1 MTDLKLPEPIR
12 SLSVTQR
19 LLLVV
24 LAAIVVLIIIG
35 SLFQPDTAASSN
47 QLIVGIQSQPF
58 AVLAALAFAAGLLSF
73 VSPCTLPVLTAY
85 FAFAF
90 QSDRS
95 RIAANTIAFM
105 AGMGITFSLFG
116 AVGFALGRVLLQNQ
130 QLILLIGGSF
140 ILIFGVMM
148 LLGIGFA
155 GVAQNSAIPQS
166 ATMRGSFAFGLT
178 FSVGWTGCIGPILGS
193 VMGLAAQTG
202 SALQGMFL
210 LFIYTLGLGLP
221 LFIVSVL
228 FGRSSRQ
235 SWFWRVLR
243 GKGWQWDTHVF
254 VVALIW
260 ALAAWRILAAAAQY
274 AYWNFAMFEGMRYTA
289 VQEIGL
295 LLFVVLGA
303 VLWTFTS
310 GQKQRQT
317 VYLHSTQLIS
327 GALFIIIGILM
338 LEARMAYFN
347 EIIPVWLY
355 EYIAAAESFLLDLFG
370 N

>member
-12 SLSVTQR
+12 ALTLTQR
-19 LLLVV
+19 LLLAV
-24 LAAIVVLIIIG
+24 AAAVILIIIVG
-35 SLFQPDTAASSN
+35 SLFQSDTPGSS

-58 AVLAALAFAAGLLSF
+58 AILAILAFAAGLLSF
-73 VSPCTLPVLTAY
+73 ISPCTLPVLTAY

-148 LLGIGFA
+148 LLGVGFA
-155 GVAQNSAIPQS
+155 GVAQNSAVPQS
-166 ATMRGSFAFGLT
+166 ASLRGSFAFGLT

-221 LFIVSVL
+221 LILVSVL

-254 VVALIW
+254 AVALIW
-260 ALAAWRILAAAAQY
+260 ALAAWRILAAATQY
-274 AYWNFAMFEGMRYTA
+274 AFWNFEMFSGLQYTA

-295 LLFVVLGA
+295 LVFVVLGA
-303 VLWTFTS
+303 ALWTFTS
-310 GQKQRQT
+310 GEKRRQT

-338 LEARMAYFN
+338 LEAQMAYFN
-347 EIIPVWLY
+347 NIIPDWLY
-355 EYIAAAESFLLDLFG
+355 EYIAVAESFLIGLFG

>member
-12 SLSVTQR
+12 ALSLTQR
-19 LLLVV
+19 LLLAIAVTVV
-24 LAAIVVLIIIG
+24 LIIIIG
-35 SLFQPDTAASSN
+35 SLFQPDTSSSGAFV
-47 QLIVGIQSQPF
+47 VGIQTQPF
-58 AVLAALAFAAGLLSF
+58 AILAMLAFAAGVLSF
-73 VSPCTLPVLTAY
+73 ISPCTLPVLTAY

-148 LLGIGFA
+148 LLGVGFA
-155 GVAQNSAIPQS
+155 GVAQNSLVPQS
-166 ATMRGSFAFGLT
+166 ATVRGSFAFGLT

-221 LFIVSVL
+221 LLLVSVW
-228 FGRSSRQ
+228 FGRSSRD

-243 GKGWQWDTHVF
+243 GKGWQWDTHMF
-254 VVALIW
+254 VVALVW
-260 ALAAWRILAAAAQY
+260 ALAGWRILAAATQY
-274 AYWNFAMFEGMRYTA
+274 AYWNLAMFDGLRYTA

-295 LLFVVLGA
+295 LVFAVIGA
-303 VLWTFTS
+303 ALWTFTS
-310 GQKQRQT
+310 SKERQQT

-327 GALFIIIGILM
+327 GGLFIIIGILM
-338 LEARMAYFN
+338 LEAQMAYFN
-347 EIIPVWLY
+347 NLIPDWLY
-355 EYIAAAESFLLDLFG
+355 EYIAVAESYLIGLFG

>member
-12 SLSVTQR
+12 DLSLTQR

-24 LAAIVVLIIIG
+24 MAAMILIIIVG
-35 SLFQPDTAASSN
+35 SLFQADTPGSS
-47 QLIVGIQSQPF
+47 QLIVGIQNQPF
-58 AVLAALAFAAGLLSF
+58 AILAILAFAAGLLSF
-73 VSPCTLPVLTAY
+73 ISPCTLPVLTAY

-140 ILIFGVMM
+140 VLIFGVMM
-148 LLGIGFA
+148 LLGVGFA
-155 GVAQNSAIPQS
+155 GVAQNSAVPQS
-166 ATMRGSFAFGLT
+166 ASLRGSFAFGLT

-221 LFIVSVL
+221 LILVSVL
-228 FGRSSRQ
+228 FGHSSRQ
-235 SWFWRVLR
+235 SFFWRLLR

-254 VVALIW
+254 AVALIW
-260 ALAAWRILAAAAQY
+260 ALAVWRILAAAIQY
-274 AYWNFAMFEGMRYTA
+274 AYWNLAMFDGLRYTA

-295 LLFVVLGA
+295 LVFAVLGA
-303 VLWTFTS
+303 ALWTVTS

-338 LEARMAYFN
+338 LEAQMAYFN
-347 EIIPVWLY
+347 NLIPDWLY
-355 EYIAAAESFLLDLFG
+355 EYIAVAESFLVGLFS